1 MKFILI
7 LNTPSFDH
15 LDKMISARFLPQK
28 VIVFFSLQPKE
39 YLWGDNYFDPHQTFP
54 L

>member
-28 VIVFFSLQPKE
+28 VNVFFFFAAKKILV
-39 YLWGDNYFDPHQTFP
+39 GR
-54 L
+54 